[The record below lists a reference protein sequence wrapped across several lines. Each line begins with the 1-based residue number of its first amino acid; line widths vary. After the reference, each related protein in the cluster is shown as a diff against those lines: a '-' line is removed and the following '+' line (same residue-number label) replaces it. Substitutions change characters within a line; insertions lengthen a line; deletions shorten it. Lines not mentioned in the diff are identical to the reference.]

1 MSFAAK
7 PLVAGDLFEA
17 SARLSTE
24 IDQEVARLAEPAE
37 RIAVLR
43 RRWDEIVALGWPA
56 TVVPEE
62 FGGAGG
68 GLLDLAA
75 IVEGAG
81 RAALPLPLAGV
92 CGAVPALLG
101 AAAVADTAEGGVAL
115 ARDALTGMAEG
126 RLRICPV
133 LALAAHGG
141 AGGRADR
148 EGRPPLAARPG
159 SGDDGAVAALL
170 LDGAVLG
177 VEAPPEPTHY
187 LLACP
192 VHPVAG
198 REQSAVLVLLPADA
212 PGLAARW
219 HERIDGRPAV
229 DLDLRSVPVSVG
241 QVLARGEA
249 VRERAAAVSD
259 AGALLVC
266 VEAVS
271 AMGALLEQTIAYLS
285 TRVQF
290 GVPLASFQALRHRV
304 ADMYVA
310 YRSLRALVGRT
321 LRRATEDGAT
331 APPWREVALAKLRL
345 GGVGRFVAEAA
356 IQLHGGMG
364 MTQEL
369 AAARLAKRILMAE
382 FEYGD
387 TDHQAR
393 RLLAA
398 AR

>member
-43 RRWDEIVALGWPA
+43 RRWDEIAALGWPA

-75 IVEGAG
+75 LVEGAG
-81 RAALPLPLAGV
+81 RAALPLPLASV

-101 AAAVADTAEGGVAL
+101 AAFVNAGEGGAAL
-115 ARDALTGMAEG
+115 AREALTGVAEG

-133 LALAAHGG
+133 LALPTHGG
-141 AGGRADR
+141 AEGRADR
-148 EGRPPLAARPG
+148 EGRSPLAARPG
-159 SGDDGAVAALL
+159 SGDDGAAALV

-192 VHPVAG
+192 VSPAVG
-198 REQSAVLVLLPADA
+198 QEQSAALVLLPADT

-219 HERIDGRPAV
+219 HERIDGWPAV
-229 DLDLRSVPVSVG
+229 DLDLRSVSVPAG

-249 VRERAAAVSD
+249 VWERVAAVSD

-304 ADMYVA
+304 AEMYVA

-345 GGVGRFVAEAA
+345 GGVGRFMAEAA